1 MSINV
6 IQLVQLAI
14 ILLVS
19 IWVHEY
25 AHAWTSDKLGDPT
38 PKMMGRL
45 TPNPLAHIDPLGFLM
60 IFIINF
66 GWGKSVITNP
76 AYYRQPLRDE
86 CLVAFAWPISNI
98 ILACVGVMIT
108 IAVSQ
113 TDLIITS
120 PGLIN
125 FWEMFALIN
134 CGLAV
139 FNMIPLPPL
148 DGWRLVKV
156 FAPQWA
162 GQVQQ
167 LTYQYMWAT
176 MLLLLV
182 WSRFISPFIQ
192 QISYWLYNR
201 IHMIFS
207 ALFFLF

>member
-1 MSINV
+1 
-6 IQLVQLAI
+6 
-14 ILLVS
+14 
-19 IWVHEY
+19 
-25 AHAWTSDKLGDPT
+25 
-38 PKMMGRL
+38 
-45 TPNPLAHIDPLGFLM
+45 
-60 IFIINF
+60 
-66 GWGKSVITNP
+66 
-76 AYYRQPLRDE
+76 
-86 CLVAFAWPISNI
+86 
-98 ILACVGVMIT
+98 MIT

-182 WSRFISPFIQ
+182 
-192 QISYWLYNR
+192 
-201 IHMIFS
+201 
-207 ALFFLF
+207 